1 MNTTS
6 RLSDYTAKQIASEF
20 TFALDAFGE
29 SSDRFLGSVSHKT
42 TGAYYRVKIMK
53 TGVVRA
59 VHSTVDS
66 YCDPK
71 LSTGRA
77 KAVLSLFPAFP
88 CIY

>member
-1 MNTTS
+1 MSTTD

-20 TFALDAFGE
+20 TFKLDAFGE
-29 SSDRFLGSVSHKT
+29 TFDRFLGTVSHKT
-42 TGAYYRVKIMK
+42 TGACYRVKIMK

-71 LSTGRA
+71 LSSGRA
-77 KAVLSLFPAFP
+77 KAVLSLFPEFHS
-88 CIY
+88 

>member
-1 MNTTS
+1 MNTTT

-20 TFALDAFGE
+20 TYKLDAFGE
-29 SSDRFLGSVSHKT
+29 SSDRYSGIVTHKT

-59 VHSTVDS
+59 VHSTVDC

-77 KAVLSLFPAFP
+77 KAVLSLFPEFHS
-88 CIY
+88 